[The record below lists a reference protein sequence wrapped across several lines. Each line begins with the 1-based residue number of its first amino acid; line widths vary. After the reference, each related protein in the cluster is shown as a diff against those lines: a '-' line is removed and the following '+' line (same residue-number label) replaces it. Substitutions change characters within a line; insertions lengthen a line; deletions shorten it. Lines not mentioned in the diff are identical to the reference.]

1 MTTAILSA
9 SAQKIDKILRENIK
23 IFFFIGEL
31 FIS

>member
-9 SAQKIDKILRENIK
+9 SAQKIDNFLRENIK
-23 IFFFIGEL
+23 IFFFIDEL